1 MTSGGGF
8 AVAVVSWQQQHG
20 RRTLPWQN
28 TRDPYRVWLSEIM
41 LQQTQV
47 ITVLGFYSRFLE
59 RFPDVGALAAAP
71 EDAVLALWSG
81 LGYYSRARNLHKAA
95 QRVVLQH
102 GGTFPATAAQLE
114 QLPGVGRST
123 AAAIAAFCFDERV
136 PILDAN
142 VRRVLARFLAFEPDL
157 ARPANE
163 RALWAL
169 AAEMVPKSASDMP
182 AYTQGMMDLGASVCT
197 SRKPSC
203 GECPLETAC
212 AARRS
217 GDVERF
223 PVRSRKVLR
232 KQESWWLLVL
242 RDASGRNWL
251 QRRPAPGIWAGL
263 YCTPVFGDE
272 MALRAH
278 AARWGAANME
288 SLLPFRHALTHRE
301 LVLHPVRLH
310 LFEDQLVAPEAGGA
324 WFTPEEW
331 PTLGLPA
338 PVRNLLETST

>member
-1 MTSGGGF
+1 MTLGRGF
-8 AVAVVSWQQQHG
+8 AQAVVSWQQQHG
-20 RRTLPWQN
+20 RRALPWQN

-47 ITVLGFYSRFLE
+47 VTVLGYYSRFLE
-59 RFPDVGALAAAP
+59 HFPDVGALAAAP

-102 GGTFPATAAQLE
+102 CGKFPDTAAQLA

-142 VRRVLARFLAFEPDL
+142 VRRVLTRFLAFEHDL

-169 AAEMVPKSASDMP
+169 AAEMVPQAASDMP

-197 SRKPSC
+197 SRRPSC
-203 GECPLETAC
+203 GTCPLAMAC

-217 GDVERF
+217 GNVEQF

-242 RDASGRNWL
+242 RDASGRIWL

-263 YCTPVFGDE
+263 YCTPVFADE

-278 AARWGAANME
+278 AARWGAAEMENMV
-288 SLLPFRHALTHRE
+288 PFRHALTHRE
-301 LVLHPVRLH
+301 LVLHPVRLG
-310 LFEDQLVAPEAGGA
+310 LFEGRSATQEAEGA

-331 PTLGLPA
+331 PVLGLPA
-338 PVRNLLETST
+338 PVRILLENGA

>member
-1 MTSGGGF
+1 MTLGQGF
-8 AVAVVSWQQQHG
+8 AQAVVSWQQQHG
-20 RRTLPWQN
+20 RRALPWQN

-47 ITVLGFYSRFLE
+47 VTVLGYYSRFLE
-59 RFPDVGALAAAP
+59 HFPDVGALAAAP

-95 QRVVLQH
+95 QRVVLKH
-102 GGTFPATAAQLE
+102 GGKFPDTAAQLA

-142 VRRVLARFLAFEPDL
+142 VRRVLTRFLAFEHDL

-169 AAEMVPKSASDMP
+169 AAEMVPQAASDMP

-197 SRKPSC
+197 SRRPSC
-203 GECPLETAC
+203 GTCPLEMAC

-217 GDVERF
+217 GDVQQF

-242 RDASGRNWL
+242 RDASGRIWL

-263 YCTPVFGDE
+263 YCTPVFADE

-278 AARWGAANME
+278 AARWGAAEMENMV
-288 SLLPFRHALTHRE
+288 PFRHALTHRE
-301 LVLHPVRLH
+301 LVLHPVRLG
-310 LFEDQLVAPEAGGA
+310 LFEGRCTAQEAEGA

-331 PTLGLPA
+331 PVLGLPA
-338 PVRNLLETST
+338 PVRILLENGA

>member
-1 MTSGGGF
+1 MMPGRGF
-8 AVAVVSWQQQHG
+8 AGAVVHWQRQHG
-20 RRTLPWQN
+20 RRALPWQN

-47 ITVLGFYSRFLE
+47 TTVLGYYSRFLE
-59 RFPDVGALAAAP
+59 RFPNVHALAAAP

-95 QRVVLQH
+95 QTVVAQH
-102 GGTFPATAAQLE
+102 GGSFPGTAAQLA

-123 AAAIAAFCFDERV
+123 AAAIAAFCFGERV

-142 VRRVLARFLAFEPDL
+142 VRRVLSRFLAFEHDL

-169 AAEMVPKSASDMP
+169 AADMVPEEALDMP
-182 AYTQGMMDLGASVCT
+182 AYTQGLMDLGACVCT

-203 GECPLETAC
+203 QACPLEAAC
-212 AARRS
+212 AAQSS
-217 GDVERF
+217 GQTEHF

-242 RDASGRNWL
+242 CDAVGRVWL

-272 MALRAH
+272 RALQTYLSRL
-278 AARWGAANME
+278 GALDWE
-288 SLLPFRHALTHRE
+288 VHTPLRHALTHRE
-301 LVLHPVRLH
+301 LLLHPVRVDL
-310 LFEDQLVAPEAGGA
+310 LEGQSAAQEEGGA
-324 WFTPEEW
+324 WFAREALPGV
-331 PTLGLPA
+331 GLPA
-338 PVRNLLETST
+338 PIRSLLQTGA